1 MKFKKMIDLD
11 LNDKKVF
18 IRQDFNVPI
27 KNGVITNDA
36 RLVASLGTIKHA
48 VKKGAAVILSSH
60 LGRPKEGVYSEE
72 FSLAPI
78 ANWLTKNLGQEV
90 VLVKD
95 YLNGNPINVSSKQ
108 VVLLENVRF
117 NNGEKSCEE
126 ELSKKLANLA
136 DIFVMDAF
144 GSAHRAHAS
153 TYGIAKYIKVACS
166 GPLVEKEVKNI
177 DSFLQN
183 SKKPVLAVVGGAKVS
198 SKLSILEVLIEK
210 VDTLIVGG
218 GIANTFLA
226 ATGKKIGKSLYE
238 EDLIPVCNRILEK
251 AKKSNTSIP
260 LPVDVGVTKEFA
272 ETAKCTFKETTII
285 SDDDLIL
292 DIGPKTAENYSQI
305 AKQAQAILWNGPVGV
320 FEFDNFGAGTEKIA
334 KAIANSNGFSIAG
347 GGDTIAAI
355 DKYHLHNEISY
366 ITTGG
371 GAFLEYVEGKKL
383 PAIAI
388 LEERFN
394 Q

>member
-1 MKFKKMIDLD
+1 MKFKKMLDQD
-11 LNDKKVF
+11 LNGKKVF

-27 KNGVITNDA
+27 KAGVIKNDA
-36 RLVASLGTIKHA
+36 RLVASLSTIKQA
-48 VKKGAAVILSSH
+48 LEKGAAVILSSH
-60 LGRPKEGVYSEE
+60 LGRPTEGEFSEE
-72 FSLAPI
+72 FSLKPI
-78 ANWLTKNLGQEV
+78 ATWLSDNLGQEV
-90 VLVKD
+90 KLIKN
-95 YLNGNPINVSSKQ
+95 YLDGSPIDVRPNQ
-108 VVLLENVRF
+108 AVLLENVRF
-117 NNGEKSCEE
+117 NSGEKKCDD

-153 TYGIAKYIKVACS
+153 TYGIAKYIDIACA
-166 GPLVEKEVKNI
+166 GPLVEKEVLNI
-177 DSFLQN
+177 ESFLQN

-226 ATGKKIGKSLYE
+226 ATGQKIGKSLYE
-238 EDLIPVCNRILEK
+238 EDLIPVCLKILEK
-251 AKKSNTSIP
+251 AKKLNTAIP
-260 LPVDVGVTKEFA
+260 LPTDLGVAKEFS
-272 ETAKCTFKETTII
+272 ENEECIFKVNSEVEA
-285 SDDDLIL
+285 DDLIL
-292 DIGPKTAENYSQI
+292 DIGPKTAESYAQI
-305 AKQAQAILWNGPVGV
+305 ASQAKTILWNGPVGV
-320 FEFDNFGAGTEKIA
+320 FEFDNFGTGTEKIA
-334 KAIANSNGFSIAG
+334 KAIANSDGFSIAG

-394 Q
+394 S